1 METTTPNLLTAYQT
15 NRLAE
20 HSETMER
27 AFKVLNGGRAL
38 GLEML
43 DLDVIGGFRAR
54 STPNDP
60 GESVVAYAHQDAE
73 TSLAASTDNPGL
85 LGIGPLFTVI
95 RRDEDHEP
103 LERLLVTVGYDTEAR
118 RDMIGVLGRTEAEA
132 LSPADTAIELTEED
146 VEPLEEIAE
155 MFVPLQATGEHCEKY
170 DAGTLPFLEGVLGEH
185 IPSYGHGVERDGTL
199 YVISDETGAL
209 ELIRPDGTILPVGH
223 SMNEPS
229 EKLDGE
235 REEIIRPRIEELREQ
250 IETRREEAL
259 EEMTP
264 EERKAF
270 YMAQDMEGESLDP
283 VEWLDKMPDPEK
295 LMGS

>member
-15 NRLAE
+15 KRLAE

-27 AFKVLNGGRAL
+27 AFKILNGGRAL

-43 DLDVIGGFRAR
+43 DLDVLGGFRAR

-73 TSLAASTDNPGL
+73 TSLAASTDNPDL

-95 RRDEDHEP
+95 RRDEDHKP
-103 LERLLVTVGYDTEAR
+103 LERLLVAVGYDTEAG
-118 RDMIGVLGRTEAEA
+118 RDMIGVLDRTEAEV

-155 MFVPLQATGEHCEKY
+155 MFAPLQVPAKHCEEA
-170 DAGTLPFLEGVLGEH
+170 DMGGTLPFLEGVLGEQH
-185 IPSYGHGVERDGTL
+185 IPPYGHGVERDGTL
-199 YVISDETGAL
+199 YVISDATGAL
-209 ELIRPDGTILPVGH
+209 ELIRPDGMILPVGH

-229 EKLDGE
+229 EELDGE
-235 REEIIRPRIEELREQ
+235 REEMIRPRIKELQ
-250 IETRREEAL
+250 
-259 EEMTP
+259 
-264 EERKAF
+264 
-270 YMAQDMEGESLDP
+270 G
-283 VEWLDKMPDPEK
+283 
-295 LMGS
+295 